1 MALPSARWLVREVGS
16 VPGQHRSHRVT
27 SCQGQHD
34 IRTGDVYSVRVL
46 NSTAMTWNFKLF
58 VIIPTS
64 WELMLPLDT
73 HVIYLLV
80 M

>member
-1 MALPSARWLVREVGS
+1 MALPSARWLVRGVGP
-16 VPGQHRSHRVT
+16 VPGQHRSYRVI
-27 SCQGQHD
+27 SCQGKHD
-34 IRTGDVYSVRVL
+34 IHTSDVYSVRVL

-58 VIIPTS
+58 AIISIS

-73 HVIYLLV
+73 HVIYLPV